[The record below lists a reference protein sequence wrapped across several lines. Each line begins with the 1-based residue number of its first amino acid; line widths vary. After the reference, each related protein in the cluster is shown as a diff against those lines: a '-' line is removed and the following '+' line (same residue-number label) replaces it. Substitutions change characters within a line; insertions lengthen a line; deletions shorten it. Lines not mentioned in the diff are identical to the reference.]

1 VGRPI
6 ATQVRDMTEQEQE
19 IEQEQEQEQKKET
32 RFDAPIASPAD
43 DLPDDEAA
51 LIPLYEACRAANE
64 ALLAVYNKQHVEGD
78 AANYIG
84 GEYARMSDRACAVAG
99 KLLRLKAI
107 KQAWRDKYIEVLL
120 SHVFFTGGSPDLAL
134 KTLNAVL
141 ALPVTKEPEQ

>member
-1 VGRPI
+1 
-6 ATQVRDMTEQEQE
+6 MTEQEQE
-19 IEQEQEQEQKKET
+19 TEQETEQDEGEEQEQKKET
-32 RFDAPIASPAD
+32 RFDAPRAFPTD